1 MKQNTASQIHT
12 APSLSGRVGGESS
25 LILLFL
31 CLFFL
36 TTPCRADDEGDRENT
51 FNPVQFSV
59 VSMSIAPDARGGGM
73 GDVGGAT
80 EADVNSQY
88 WNPAKYPFCVG
99 RAGIAASYT
108 PWLRKLVNDINL
120 ANLAGFYRIGDY
132 SAISGSLRYFSLG
145 DVSFWSDEMAGGGT
159 VGATEGMTIRPYEMA
174 IDVAYSRML
183 SETFSMAVGMRY
195 ILSDIQFD
203 YTAESSPGTAFAA
216 DIAMYYNNYLML
228 GNRECGLGLGLN
240 ISNIGSKISY
250 GGTDNAEFIPTN
262 MRLGL
267 NLTIPFDEYNRFSIA
282 ADANKY
288 LVPTYPMQEPDEL
301 DNDYIDR
308 CQRDYYDLSPI
319 AGIFKSF
326 HDAPNGFKEELQE
339 IQWSLGCEYSY
350 NDRFFL
356 RAGYHDEHAN
366 KGNRKYVTV
375 GAGFKMNVF
384 SLDASYVISTAQS
397 NPLDQTMRFTLGF
410 DVDGIYD
417 LFGKRRR

>member
-1 MKQNTASQIHT
+1 MKKFLFI
-12 APSLSGRVGGESS
+12 
-25 LILLFL
+25 FL
-31 CLFFL
+31 CSLAVS
-36 TTPCRADDEGDRENT
+36 TITRADDEGDRQNT
-51 FNPVQFSV
+51 YNPVMYSV

-73 GDVGGAT
+73 GDVGAAT

-99 RAGIAASYT
+99 RAGIAVSYT

-120 ANLAGFYRIGDY
+120 ANISGFYRIGDY

-145 DVSFWSDEMAGGGT
+145 DVEFWDNQGT
-159 VGATEGMTIRPYEMA
+159 VSSGTTSGMTVRPYEMA
-174 IDVAYSRML
+174 VDAAYSRML
-183 SETFSMAVGMRY
+183 SDAFSMAVGMRFIY
-195 ILSDIQFD
+195 SDIQFD
-203 YTAESSPGTAFAA
+203 YTAESSPGKAFAA

-228 GNRECGLGLGLN
+228 GNRECGLGIGLN

-262 MRLGL
+262 LRLGM

-282 ADANKY
+282 ADANKF
-288 LVPTYPMQEPDEL
+288 LVPTYPMQGADEP

-339 IQWSLGCEYSY
+339 IQWSIGCEYSY

-366 KGNRKYVTV
+366 KGNRKYVTA

-410 DVDGIYD
+410 DLDGIYD
-417 LFGKRRR
+417 LFGKKRR